1 MSEEKLNENTSK
13 EELIRLLSFKEYKI
27 GMLEDK
33 LRKKETILEA
43 ITVMI
48 VSVVSSVVTLIVMH
62 MFS

>member
-13 EELIRLLSFKEYKI
+13 EELIRLLSYKEYKI
-27 GMLEDK
+27 RLLENK

-48 VSVVSSVVTLIVMH
+48 VSVVTSVVTLIVMA
-62 MFS
+62 MVF

>member
-13 EELIRLLSFKEYKI
+13 EELIRLLSSKEYKI
-27 GMLEDK
+27 RLLENK

-48 VSVVSSVVTLIVMH
+48 VSVATSVVTIIVMA
-62 MFS
+62 MVS